1 MNDGARARVEVQR
14 MPDVP
19 DGRIMHH
26 VRRAG
31 PADAQHVAGLLGVA
45 FMDDP
50 VTGWLFPDPD
60 DRGRRHPD
68 FFRIFTDRALASGA
82 VYLTADGHA
91 AALWLRIGHGAPP
104 PPIPGEPLAAACGPN
119 LPRMQILD
127 ELVEAGH
134 PQHRHD
140 YLSFMGVRPDQ
151 QGRGLGAALLRHR
164 IADLDA
170 VGVPAY
176 LEATS
181 PRNRRLYERMGF
193 TALPATMSLPDGPP
207 LFPMW
212 RPAGAGRQQV
222 NPRRTRTPPGTDT
235 PDEVSCCGRGR
246 CGRGRC
252 GRGR

>member
-1 MNDGARARVEVQR
+1 MTSTDG
-14 MPDVP
+14 
-19 DGRIMHH
+19 

-31 PADAQHVAGLLGVA
+31 PADAFHIAELLGVA
-45 FMDDP
+45 FMNDP
-50 VTGWLFPDPD
+50 VTSWLFPDPE
-60 DRGRRHPD
+60 DRARRHPD
-68 FFRIFTDRALASGA
+68 FFRIFTDRALTSGA

-91 AALWLRIGHGAPP
+91 AALWLHIDHGAPP
-104 PPIPGEPLAAACGPN
+104 PTIPEEPLTAACGSN
-119 LPRMQILD
+119 LLRMQILD

-164 IADLDA
+164 ITDLDA

-193 TALPATMSLPDGPP
+193 TPLPTTINLPDGPC
-207 LFPMW
+207 LFRMW
-212 RPAGAGRQQV
+212 RPADTGHVELSRISRGHLGRTC
-222 NPRRTRTPPGTDT
+222 PRSGRARRSGGTTFVQPMTVALSTYIEATAARVTTR
-235 PDEVSCCGRGR
+235 CCG
-246 CGRGRC
+246 
-252 GRGR
+252 